1 MRKQRVGEVRPQSK
15 RFNVTRKQKP
25 RGHGV
30 FRPLPPPTGPAP
42 YRMEISSVLDP
53 RVMSR
58 IQKAGKMVL
67 HMVGDT
73 GGVKNP
79 TPQLI
84 VAKQMEMQLHTDKLE
99 DSPAF
104 FYHLGDVVYF
114 FGEAQEYFPQFYD
127 AYEYYNRPIL
137 AIPGNHDGGV
147 GDEAIPSLDAFM
159 RNFCALSPSITPEA
173 GDVNRDAM
181 TQPNCYFTLNTPL
194 ATIIGL
200 YTNVPEGGKVEQDQ
214 REWFVG
220 ELSAAPKGKAVLVAM
235 HHPPLSMDDHHSG
248 SEEMRI
254 LLEDSFRKSGRVPTA
269 VFSAHVHNYQRF
281 TVRVRGD
288 IEVSYIVAGNG
299 GYHNLHQI
307 PKGPDGEPLDTP
319 LELPDENARLEAYV
333 DDRHGFLRLT
343 ITAATLKGEFF
354 PCPRPHESWS
364 RPAKRYDVFE
374 VKVKDH
380 MLAPSSLNT

>member
-1 MRKQRVGEVRPQSK
+1 MDLASVVAPEVLRRIEASG
-15 RFNVTRKQKP
+15 RL
-25 RGHGV
+25 V
-30 FRPLPPPTGPAP
+30 FHVA
-42 YRMEISSVLDP
+42 
-53 RVMSR
+53 
-58 IQKAGKMVL
+58 
-67 HMVGDT
+67 GDT

-84 VAKQMEMQLHTDKLE
+84 VSKQMEMQLRTEKPE

-114 FGEAQEYFPQFYD
+114 FGEAEEYFPQFYD
-127 AYEYYNRPIL
+127 AYEYYTRPIL
-137 AIPGNHDGGV
+137 AIPGNHDGNV
-147 GDEAIPSLDAFM
+147 QDDATPSLDAFM
-159 RNFCALSPSITPEA
+159 RNFCAPSPSITREA

-200 YTNVPEGGKVEQDQ
+200 YSNVPEGGRIEEDQ

-220 ELSAAPKGKAVLVAM
+220 ELKAAPKGKALLVAM

-248 SEEMRI
+248 SAEMRE
-254 LLEDSFRKSGRVPTA
+254 LLDESYRKSGRIPTA

-281 TVRVRGD
+281 TKRVRKGV
-288 IEVSYIVAGNG
+288 EVPYIVAGNG
-299 GYHNLHQI
+299 GYHNLHGI

-319 LELPDENARLEAYV
+319 LELPDEDASLDAYV
-333 DDRHGFLRLT
+333 DDRHGFLRMT
-343 ITAATLKGEFF
+343 VTRNTLKGEFF

-364 RPAKRYDVFE
+364 RPAKRFDMFE
-374 VKVKDH
+374 VKIRDH
-380 MLAPSSLNT
+380 TIEPSSLDT